1 MEVLLPSILFVLMVV
16 YHLIYVYF
24 SKPKTIGKI
33 VLTKDNK
40 MYVEFNDEESFSKI
54 KSARYVT
61 FKIDN
66 TRE

>member
-1 MEVLLPSILFVLMVV
+1 MEVLLPSILFVLMAV

-33 VLTKDNK
+33 VLTRDNN
-40 MYVEFNDEESFSKI
+40 MYVEFNNEESFSKI
-54 KSARYVT
+54 KSSSYVT

>member
-1 MEVLLPSILFVLMVV
+1 MEVLLPSILFVLMGVF
-16 YHLIYVYF
+16 HLIYVYF

>member
-1 MEVLLPSILFVLMVV
+1 MKVLLPSILFVLMVV

>member
-1 MEVLLPSILFVLMVV
+1 MEVLLPSILFVLMGVN
-16 YHLIYVYF
+16 HLIYVYF

>member
-33 VLTKDNK
+33 VLTRDNN
-40 MYVEFNDEESFSKI
+40 MYVEFNNEESFSKI
-54 KSARYVT
+54 KSSRYVT

>member
-16 YHLIYVYF
+16 YQMIYVYF

>member
-1 MEVLLPSILFVLMVV
+1 MEVLLPSILFVLMGV

-24 SKPKTIGKI
+24 SKPKNIGKI

>member
-1 MEVLLPSILFVLMVV
+1 MEVLLPSILFVLMCV

-33 VLTKDNK
+33 ILTKDNK